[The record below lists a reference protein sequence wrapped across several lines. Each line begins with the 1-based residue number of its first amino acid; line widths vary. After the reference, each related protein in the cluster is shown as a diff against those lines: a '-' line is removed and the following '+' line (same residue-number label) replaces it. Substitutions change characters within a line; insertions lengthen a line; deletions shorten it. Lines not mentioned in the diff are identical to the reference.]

1 MAGAGHAELM
11 KRTELMRRQGN
22 QDGTD
27 KRTNTTSGKIAP
39 EGSAAHDNTGAD
51 ARAQIASGGSE

>member
-11 KRTELMRRQGN
+11 ERTELMRRQGN

-39 EGSAAHDNTGAD
+39 EGSAAHDNTDAR
-51 ARAQIASGGSE
+51 ARAQIASGVGE